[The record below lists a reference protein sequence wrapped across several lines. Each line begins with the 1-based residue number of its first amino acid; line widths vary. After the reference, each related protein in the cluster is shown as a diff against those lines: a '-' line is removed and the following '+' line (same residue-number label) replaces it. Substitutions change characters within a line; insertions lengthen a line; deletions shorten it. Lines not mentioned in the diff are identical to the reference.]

1 MKTEDALKDKIVGVY
16 FSAHWCVPPPPPPWR
31 RLSSP
36 PHRVNIARHPRPNL
50 RSSHHRARPSLR
62 SRRCPPCRQFTPI
75 FGEIYKELKSRGK
88 NFEVVFASSDRD
100 EASFAEYH
108 GEQPWLAMPFANRDL
123 KNKLSAKY
131 KVQGIPT
138 LVILDENGDVITKD
152 GRSAVMKDPEA
163 FPWTP
168 PTLAEALG
176 ESFVRADGSEVSLA
190 SIAKSGANVGVYFS
204 AHWCGPCRQFTPK
217 LIEAYDKMLGD
228 QTKPFEVI
236 FVSGDRDEAGFKEYF
251 GSMPWLAVP
260 FDDEKRRD
268 ALNEYFGVQGIPHF
282 VMLTSELKM
291 INPNARGSVMS
302 DPTCEEFPWR
312 PKLVTDVDEDCEGIN
327 DTTAVVLLME
337 ECGDDWDDLTAA
349 ITAVAKDVKEAEEAR
364 GEDERSTLFM
374 TVTETGG
381 GIGAQLRK
389 LCGLGRAA
397 SGVPQLVLLDLGVGR
412 YVKLESKD
420 VTKDA
425 IATLLADYRAGKLEL
440 QSPNPAR

>member
-1 MKTEDALKDKIVGVY
+1 
-16 FSAHWCVPPPPPPWR
+16 
-31 RLSSP
+31 
-36 PHRVNIARHPRPNL
+36 
-50 RSSHHRARPSLR
+50 
-62 SRRCPPCRQFTPI
+62 
-75 FGEIYKELKSRGK
+75 
-88 NFEVVFASSDRD
+88 
-100 EASFAEYH
+100 
-108 GEQPWLAMPFANRDL
+108 MPFANRDL

-152 GRSAVMKDPEA
+152 GRSTVMKDPEA

-228 QTKPFEVI
+228 PAKPFEVI

-282 VMLTSELKM
+282 VMLTPELKM

-327 DTTAVVLLME
+327 ETTTVVLLME

-349 ITAVAKDVKEAEEAR
+349 ITAVAKDVKDAEEAR

-397 SGVPQLVLLDLGVGR
+397 SGVPQLVLLDLGVGG

-440 QSPNPAR
+440 QSPNAAR

>member
-1 MKTEDALKDKIVGVY
+1 L
-16 FSAHWCVPPPPPPWR
+16 
-31 RLSSP
+31 
-36 PHRVNIARHPRPNL
+36 
-50 RSSHHRARPSLR
+50 LR

-88 NFEVVFASSDRD
+88 NFEGVFASSDRD

-176 ESFVRADGSEVSLA
+176 DSFVRADGSEVSLA

-228 QTKPFEVI
+228 PAKPFEVI

-282 VMLTSELKM
+282 VMLTPDLKM

-302 DPTCEEFPWR
+302 DPACEEFPWR
-312 PKLVTDVDEDCEGIN
+312 PKLVTDVDEALDEGIN
-327 DTTAVVLLME
+327 DTPTILALME
-337 ECGDDWDDLTAA
+337 EAGDAWDSVGAA
-349 ITAVAKDVKEAEEAR
+349 LTAVATRVRAAEKER
-364 GEDERSTLFM
+364 GEEDRSQLFM
-374 TVTETGG
+374 TVTESGG
-381 GIGAQLRK
+381 GIGAQIRK
-389 LCGLGRAA
+389 MAKLGKAGPKA
-397 SGVPQLVLLDLGVGR
+397 QMVLLDIAEGGF
-412 YVKLESKD
+412 VKHEGAVD
-420 VTKDA
+420 EAA
-425 IATLLADYRAGKLEL
+425 IETLANDYKQGKLEL
-440 QSPNPAR
+440 VKFE